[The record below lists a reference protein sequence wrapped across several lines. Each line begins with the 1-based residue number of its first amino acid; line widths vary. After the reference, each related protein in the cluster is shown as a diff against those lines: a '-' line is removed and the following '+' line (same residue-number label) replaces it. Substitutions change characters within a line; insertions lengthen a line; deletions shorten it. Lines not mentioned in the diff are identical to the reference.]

1 MPPSTNSTSS
11 SKLDPWYEI
20 AVAKGWPI
28 KELETLRGLME
39 NPGCVATVS
48 TVGAWVIEL
57 TLTSDLTIHG
67 VGRDGR
73 RTPHVIRNVRHWS
86 WRRYPLPVS
95 ITTKHLPPSD
105 WCPAHGNECAH
116 TTPGCSPTGTPNIID
131 REIAEYYFGPKIQP
145 TARICPPIQSRPPP
159 GRGKTKINP
168 RQMSLGLSSP
178 VFKL

>member
-1 MPPSTNSTSS
+1 MPPPSTHDS
-11 SKLDPWYEI
+11 DWYQAAI
-20 AVAKGWPI
+20 LKGWPTE
-28 KELETLRGLME
+28 ELETLRGLME
-39 NPGCVATVS
+39 NPGCVATV
-48 TVGAWVIEL
+48 TAVGTWVIEL

-73 RTPHVIRNVRHWS
+73 RTPRVIRNVRHWA

-116 TTPGCSPTGTPNIID
+116 TTPGCSPAGTPNIID
-131 REIAEYYFGPKIQP
+131 REIVEHYFGPKIKP
-145 TARICPPIQSRPPP
+145 TARAGPLVQSRPPP
-159 GRGKTKINP
+159 DRGKTRINP
-168 RQMSLGLSSP
+168 RQISLGLPGP